1 MEAIARQNRT
11 EAIAA
16 SANISTEFDFPADTA
31 NEFLTFA
38 LASEEYAIDIRAVR
52 EIRAFEQPTRLVTA
66 PPFIAGVIS
75 LRGDVIALVDLRLKF
90 GMAAAFGE
98 RTAVIIVEVAN
109 GVFGV
114 IVDSVSD
121 VQAIAP
127 SQIQPAPAF
136 TAVVD
141 AQFISGL
148 APMDEHMLILLDIR
162 RLLSREEMMLVANPQ
177 PG

>member
-1 MEAIARQNRT
+1 MEAIASQNRT
-11 EAIAA
+11 EGIAA
-16 SANISTEFDFPADTA
+16 SANISAGLDFAA
-31 NEFLTFA
+31 QNAREFLTFT
-38 LASEEYAIDIRAVR
+38 LAGEEYAIDILAVR
-52 EIRAFEQPTRLVTA
+52 EIRAFETPTRLVTA
-66 PPFIAGVIS
+66 PPFVAGVIS
-75 LRGDVIALVDLRLKF
+75 LRGEVIALVDLRIKF
-90 GMAAAFGE
+90 GIAAAFGE

-162 RLLSREEMMLVANPQ
+162 RLLSREEMMLVADPQ
-177 PG
+177 RV